1 MLYYDSIIN
10 YIKIVLYILTLY
22 YLYTLYDAA
31 SVQSVLPVLI
41 SLSDE
46 DSLLS
51 FKSGSV

>member
-22 YLYTLYDAA
+22 Y
-31 SVQSVLPVLI
+31 QSVLPVLI